1 MGKRGPRGKR
11 RNMSATTDHDQ
22 SAKVPLWNDP
32 KVRSLV
38 FQALL
43 IFALLFFGY
52 WIINN
57 TIINLEKQKIASG
70 FGFLST
76 TAGFGI
82 IQKLIPY
89 NEASSYGRAFMVG
102 LLNTLLVAVV
112 GIFIATIIG
121 FVMGIMRLSKNW
133 VISKIATVYIEVMRN
148 IPLLL
153 QIIVWYG
160 LILEFSPDKRDKLS
174 IGNLIH
180 YNISGIRTPAFIAE
194 SGFWLTIVAFFVA
207 IAGAVY
213 MARWAK
219 NRQEQTGQPFH
230 TFWACV
236 GLILGLPALMFL
248 VSGMPMSLE
257 YPNFVSEGPVFKRGF
272 ELGLGS
278 VMIPEFIA
286 MLLALSTYTAA
297 FIAEN
302 VRAGI
307 LAVSHGQ
314 SEAAGALG
322 LRRGHALRLVV
333 IPQALRVIIPP
344 LTSQYLNLT
353 KNSSLAVG
361 IAYPDLVAVGG
372 TVLNQTGQAI
382 EIIGMW
388 MLIYLS
394 ISLATSAFMNWYNAK
409 MALVE
414 R

>member
-1 MGKRGPRGKR
+1 
-11 RNMSATTDHDQ
+11 MSVTTEGSDG
-22 SAKVPLWNDP
+22 SKVSLWNDP
-32 KVRSLV
+32 NVRAYVSQAILV
-38 FQALL
+38 AVLVW
-43 IFALLFFGY
+43 FGY
-52 WIINN
+52 EIVTNAIR
-57 TIINLEKQKIASG
+57 NLEEQKIASG
-70 FGFLST
+70 FDFLST

-102 LLNTLLVAVV
+102 LLNTLMVSFI
-112 GIFIATIIG
+112 GIILATILG
-121 FVMGIMRLSKNW
+121 FVVGIMRLSKNW
-133 VISKIATVYIEVMRN
+133 VIAKIAYVYVEMIRN

-160 LILEFSPDKRDKLS
+160 LILSFAPDKRSKWSLFDTFHF
-174 IGNLIH
+174 NV
-180 YNISGIRTPAFIAE
+180 SGIRSPATIAQD
-194 SGFWLTIVAFFVA
+194 GFWMTPVAFVVA
-207 IAGAVY
+207 IIAVIFL
-213 MARWAK
+213 AKWAHK
-219 NRQEQTGQPFH
+219 RQDETGQSFPIFLSSL
-230 TFWACV
+230 
-236 GLILGLPALMFL
+236 GLIIGLPLLVFL
-248 VSGMPMSLE
+248 LTGMPMTLE
-257 YPNFVSEGPVFKRGF
+257 HPNFITEGPIFKRGF
-272 ELGLGS
+272 ELGLGA
-278 VMIPEFIA
+278 VLIPEFLA
-286 MLLALSTYTAA
+286 MLLALTTYTAG

-307 LAVSHGQ
+307 LAVPHGQ

-322 LRRGHALRLVV
+322 LRRGPALRLIV
-333 IPQALRVIIPP
+333 IPQAARVIIPP

>member
-1 MGKRGPRGKR
+1 
-11 RNMSATTDHDQ
+11 MSVTSDTSE

-32 KVRSLV
+32 KFRAAISQGLL
-38 FQALL
+38 LL
-43 IFALLFFGY
+43 ILLWVGY
-52 WIINN
+52 AIISN
-57 TIINLEKQKIASG
+57 TLRNLEQQQIASG

-89 NEASSYGRAFMVG
+89 TEASSYGRAFMVG
-102 LLNTLLVAVV
+102 LMNTLFVSVIGVFL
-112 GIFIATIIG
+112 ATLIG
-121 FVMGIMRLSKNW
+121 FAVGVMRLSKNW
-133 VISKIATVYIEVMRN
+133 IISKIAYIYVEVLRN
-148 IPLLL
+148 VPLLL

-160 LILEFSPDKRDKLS
+160 LILGFSPDKRDKWSLF
-174 IGNLIH
+174 NLFH
-180 YNISGIRTPAFIAE
+180 YNISGIRSPATMAE
-194 SGFWLTIVAFFVA
+194 DGFWVTAVAFVLA

-213 MARWAK
+213 LVKWARK
-219 NRQEQTGQPFH
+219 RQDATGQIFPK
-230 TFWACV
+230 FWASL
-236 GLILGLPALMFL
+236 GLIIGLPTLVFL
-248 VSGMPMSLE
+248 LTGSPMSLE
-257 YPNFVSEGPVFKRGF
+257 YPEFVSEGPIFKRGF
-272 ELGLGS
+272 ELGKGAVL
-278 VMIPEFIA
+278 IPEFLA
-286 MLLALSTYTAA
+286 MLIALSTYTAS

-302 VRAGI
+302 VRSGI

-333 IPQALRVIIPP
+333 IPQAARVIIPP
-344 LTSQYLNLT
+344 LTSQYLNLI

>member
-1 MGKRGPRGKR
+1 
-11 RNMSATTDHDQ
+11 MSATSEASE
-22 SAKVPLWNDP
+22 SAKIPLWNDP
-32 KVRSLV
+32 RVRAIVSQSILV
-38 FQALL
+38 IILL
-43 IFALLFFGY
+43 WLGY
-52 WIINN
+52 EIVSN
-57 TIINLEKQKIASG
+57 TIRNLEQQKIASG

-82 IQKLIPY
+82 IMKLVPY
-89 NEASSYGRAFMVG
+89 NEASSYGRAFVVG
-102 LLNTLLVAVV
+102 LLNTLVVSIV
-112 GIFIATIIG
+112 GIFLATILG
-121 FVMGIMRLSKNW
+121 FVVGIMRLSHNW
-133 VISKIATVYIEVMRN
+133 IIAKIAYVYVEVMRN

-160 LILEFSPDKRDKLS
+160 LILGFAPDKRSKWSFLDLF
-174 IGNLIH
+174 H
-180 YNISGIRTPAFIAE
+180 FNISGIRSPAPIFGEGFLFTVITFFI
-194 SGFWLTIVAFFVA
+194 A
-207 IAGAVY
+207 IAGAFY
-213 MARWAK
+213 MARWAHK
-219 NRQEQTGQPFH
+219 RQDETGQPFPV
-230 TFWACV
+230 FWV
-236 GLILGLPALMFL
+236 SLGLIIGLPLLVFL
-248 VSGMPMSLE
+248 ITGAPLTWE
-257 YPNFVSEGPVFKRGF
+257 YPNFVTEGAIFKRGF
-272 ELGLGS
+272 EIGIGS
-278 VMIPEFIA
+278 VIIPEFIA
-286 MLLALSTYTAA
+286 MLLALTTYTAG

-322 LRRGHALRLVV
+322 LRRGQALRLVV
-333 IPQALRVIIPP
+333 IPQAARVIIPP